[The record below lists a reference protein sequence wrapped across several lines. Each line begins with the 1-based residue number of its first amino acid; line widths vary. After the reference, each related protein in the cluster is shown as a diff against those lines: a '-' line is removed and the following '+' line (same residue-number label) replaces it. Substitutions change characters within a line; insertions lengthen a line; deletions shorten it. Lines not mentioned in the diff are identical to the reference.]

1 MNLSCHLW
9 RVNGVLISIILDY
22 KFILVSDMHDCIKL
36 SPKGTRFAN
45 AYRIFGINIQ
55 CVLFRHFKSDMPLA
69 LSFAY
74 RVLDIDIQCAIVL
87 FCWIMKCDRAL
98 EIDIQC
104 AIADFVAT
112 VLVVKRCELP
122 DSRLLTM
129 LVVRFKTK
137 HRSRES

>member
-1 MNLSCHLW
+1 
-9 RVNGVLISIILDY
+9 
-22 KFILVSDMHDCIKL
+22 
-36 SPKGTRFAN
+36 
-45 AYRIFGINIQ
+45 
-55 CVLFRHFKSDMPLA
+55 MPLA